1 MLNITDETFK
11 NEVLDV
17 KDTPVLVDFWAT
29 WCGPC
34 KALSPVLE
42 TIAEKYEGT
51 IKVVK
56 MDVDTNPT
64 VPLKYNVRGIPTLL
78 LFINGNLVSTVVGFV
93 NGEEIEDMI
102 QKNI

>member
-93 NGEEIEDMI
+93 NGEE
-102 QKNI
+102 